1 MADKGKIPRPSTSKP
16 KTAPKPVKAKAQA
29 RPARVRSTSAP
40 EHEHEPEVS
49 KIPVTQ
55 RQAERVA
62 TTADESA
69 RLHARLITTTPLQPR
84 PPKSAKPRTSPDD
97 SDREEKIPRRGPTPA
112 QPIDSA
118 AAAPAAVLVHDEPPL
133 SPDDEPQP
141 GPSTSGTSMRQYSGA
156 ESSGAATDSTSYAT
170 LAPEVG
176 ERPCPAVPPP
186 SYASMTS
193 APPSPSAAIPEPSTQ
208 LTQPTP
214 TPKPMEEDAKGYPRI
229 IVECFPDWTKHFA
242 ELKKQLGHAPNARS
256 FGRVHCRK
264 EEEGEEEKE
273 GEKRGPAAGGG

>member
-29 RPARVRSTSAP
+29 RPAR
-40 EHEHEPEVS
+40 
-49 KIPVTQ
+49 

-112 QPIDSA
+112 QPMDSA

-176 ERPCPAVPPP
+176 GTAQPYRTAAELRIYDVRSTISERRH
-186 SYASMTS
+186 TRTFH
-193 APPSPSAAIPEPSTQ
+193 AAHAAHSHAQTDGGGCQ
-208 LTQPTP
+208 
-214 TPKPMEEDAKGYPRI
+214 GYPPI

-256 FGRVHCRK
+256 FGSPSQRLKSDPNLTVTS
-264 EEEGEEEKE
+264 
-273 GEKRGPAAGGG
+273 P